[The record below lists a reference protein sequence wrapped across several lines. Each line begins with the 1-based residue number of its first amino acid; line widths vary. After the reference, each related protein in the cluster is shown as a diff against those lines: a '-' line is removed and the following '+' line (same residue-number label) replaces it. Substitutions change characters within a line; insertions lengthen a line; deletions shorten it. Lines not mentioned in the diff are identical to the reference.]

1 MKRIENA
8 IITLRRWEEGRVNTC
23 EEDPF
28 LQIKPDELDLL
39 RKDLEDYIM
48 TQTVIKN
55 QKFNIYNLIEFD
67 GARPF
72 TKGVF
77 HYEGFKYATDAHV
90 LFKIK
95 DDYPAEWEGA
105 LIGKDAAELARV
117 PEGKSF
123 GNGIPNIIGLIE
135 QKVINVSKNEY
146 VYTQFRPEIITE
158 VAKKIRLAQKTKQN
172 DKFLFKIDDLDTGE
186 VIYFVAPLFLR
197 FYEGCKHLKCEGFR
211 WREGLQPAF
220 ATQGDEVCLIM
231 PLNPGV
237 THLDNYIIVD
247 L

>member
-8 IITLRRWEEGRVNTC
+8 IITLRRWSEKPITC
-23 EEDPF
+23 EEGF
-28 LQIKPDELDLL
+28 LLVSESELQQL

-55 QKFNIYNLIEFD
+55 QKFNLYNLIEKQEH
-67 GARPF
+67 RPF
-72 TKGVF
+72 TQGVF

-95 DDYPAEWEGA
+95 EDYPAEWEGA

-117 PEGKSF
+117 PEGKRF
-123 GNGIPNIIGLIE
+123 GNGIPGMVEIIE
-135 QKVINVSKNEY
+135 QKVINVPKNECIY
-146 VYTQFRPEIITE
+146 VQFRPETITE
-158 VAKKIRLAQKTKQN
+158 VAKKIKLAQKTKQN
-172 DKFLFKIDDLDTGE
+172 DKFLFKIDGLDTGE

-231 PLNPGV
+231 PLGLRFA
-237 THLDNYIIVD
+237 HLDNYIIVD